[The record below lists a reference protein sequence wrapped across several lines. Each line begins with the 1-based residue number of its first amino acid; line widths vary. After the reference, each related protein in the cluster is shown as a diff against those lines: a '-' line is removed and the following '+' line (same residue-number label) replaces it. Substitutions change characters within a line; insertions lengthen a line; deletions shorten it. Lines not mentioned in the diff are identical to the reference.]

1 MPLTNQGVIQMSN
14 TPAWM
19 REANSQVGLR
29 ELPGGEHEQRILEF
43 FREAGHPGIKDD
55 ETAWCA
61 AFANS
66 MLYRAGIRGTGLL
79 TARSFLDWGE
89 PLTDPI
95 EGCIVV
101 LKRGNSAWQG
111 HVGFFVRKTDS
122 YVWLLGG
129 NQSNSVS
136 IARYPLSSLL
146 GYRWPTTSA
155 ERPSPQAPA
164 PQVDQNLMLAIQRAL
179 SEKGYHEVGRV
190 DGLNGPRTRA
200 ATLAFLADNN
210 LPLEATPSRSLL
222 ADILAAPHREI
233 SPARQAA
240 TEKDLRGQ
248 SRIVD
253 GAANIRN
260 VTTVG
265 AVAIAAGEA
274 IESSG
279 VLESL
284 KNISE
289 NAGQFQEALAALASF
304 VNFAVDNWWIVAMA
318 IGFYVFLRAGS
329 VIKARVEDHREGRT
343 P

>member
-1 MPLTNQGVIQMSN
+1 MSN

-19 REANSQVGLR
+19 REANSQIGLR
-29 ELPGGEHEQRILEF
+29 ELPGSEHEQRVLEF

-66 MLYRAGIRGTGLL
+66 MLYRAGIRGTGML
-79 TARSFLDWGE
+79 TARSFLEWGE
-89 PLTDPI
+89 PLEDPI

-101 LKRGNSAWQG
+101 LKRGTSAWQG

-146 GYRWPTTSA
+146 GYRWPSTQA
-155 ERPSPQAPA
+155 DRPAPQAPT
-164 PQVDQNLMLAIQRAL
+164 PRVDQNLVLAIQRAL

-210 LPLEATPSRSLL
+210 LPLEPTPSRQLL
-222 ADILAAPHREI
+222 ADILAAPQREI
-233 SPARQAA
+233 SPERLAA

-260 VTTVG
+260 VTTIG

-274 IESSG
+274 VETSG
-279 VLESL
+279 ILDSL

-304 VNFAVDNWWIVAMA
+304 VNFAVDNWWIVAIA
-318 IGFYVFLRAGS
+318 IGFYIFLRAGS